1 LTQATKSWSGDE
13 VHAPSSMNAMPRWSV
28 RNRVAVN
35 LFTLVILVLGFYVAG
50 FKLTRALFPDIQTN
64 FIRITTLDPT
74 TSVPVDIERTITVPI
89 EEELSDV
96 QGVTRM
102 TSYSQDNFSSIF
114 LEIDPAI
121 TELDPVLN
129 EVRQAVD
136 QAVAELPDSSE
147 VPIVEKFDI
156 PAPLITLVVT
166 FPPYFD
172 IRGQRSA
179 LDRLERRLK
188 IVPGVSEVLVDG
200 LSDREIWVELDPYKL
215 QGLGVSLQDVS
226 DAVSRKNVSAV
237 GGRLN
242 AEGGERV
249 IRIPGEVKSAE
260 ELETLPVKVQGDQLV
275 LLRDVATIKE
285 TSEEEQT
292 RGRFNMAPSITYTIV
307 KKKGADAIDVAN
319 RVRAVFA
326 EESARF
332 PKDFE
337 TAITGDTTKYINTR
351 IETVLKNGCQALILV
366 SLLLML
372 FLNWRLGA
380 IVSFGL
386 PVSFAGTFAVLF
398 FGGYTI
404 NLLSLFAMIM
414 ALGMVVD
421 DAIVISE
428 NSFRYL
434 EEGISPAAAAIRGT
448 GEVIWPVLG
457 SVSTTV
463 AAFLPLILAE
473 GLIGKFLVIVPVVV
487 ISTLTFS
494 LAQAF
499 LVLPSH
505 FTDFVRRGR
514 TVAEMERLLAVEKRF
529 HKRVLLRVNIIYREM
544 RIFVNNM
551 LRTTTDIYLHL
562 LTISLRLRY
571 WVIGGFILSL
581 VCVGAA
587 LALGVVR
594 FQLFAVDFADR
605 IILKLDLPADY
616 SLDQAEPIIAQVEKE
631 IAQTLPGS
639 DLVGITTRIGARL
652 DPTNQFL
659 VYGSNVAMI
668 TVDIDEQNPDCRK
681 PSAIERDL
689 NDLLRKY
696 PEFTKALAAAEQGG
710 PPVGRPINVE
720 IQGEKFEKMREIASL
735 LEAKLTKV
743 RGVYNVNDDLE
754 RGKTEFQIVV
764 DQERA
769 ARQGLDVQTIGR
781 SLQAAFLGLESSKI
795 RWGNDEVTIRV
806 KMQERYTRDPE
817 LLRGFRLMNR
827 QGRMVSLDSVA
838 EIIRTSGL
846 ARIKRQNQERMV
858 TVSGDVDD
866 RVITSAEINNQLEK
880 WIPEIEKEFP
890 GYYLTLTGENEDTE
904 KSVNSMKFAAMIAL
918 FLIYTLLATISN
930 SFVQPFVIMAVIP
943 FGVVGV
949 VIGLIIMQEPL
960 GLMSIMGTIALAGI
974 VVNNSV
980 VFVDFINQYRFD
992 LAHENADTHDAP
1004 VRRTG
1009 IIRWRSIMESGRV
1022 RFRPIFLTTATTVAG
1037 LVGLAFTTTGQE
1049 QFLAPMAQAI
1059 VFGLTFATLLTMVLI
1074 PCLYSILDDVAL
1086 WREHRRRAVS

>member
-1 LTQATKSWSGDE
+1 
-13 VHAPSSMNAMPRWSV
+13 MPRWSV

-35 LFTLVILVLGFYVAG
+35 LFTLVLLVLGYYSAG
-50 FKLTRALFPDIQTN
+50 FKLTRALFPDVQTN

-74 TSVPVDIERTITVPI
+74 TSVPLDIERTITVPI

-102 TSYSQDNFSSIF
+102 TSYSQDNISQIF
-114 LEIDPAI
+114 LEVDPSI
-121 TELDPVLN
+121 THLDPVLN

-156 PAPLITLVVT
+156 PAPLITLVVAS
-166 FPPYFD
+166 PPHFD
-172 IRGQRSA
+172 IREERSA

-188 IVPGVSEVLVDG
+188 IIPGVSDVLVDG

-215 QGLGVSLQDVS
+215 QGLSVSLQEVS
-226 DAVSRKNVSAV
+226 DAVSRKNVNAV
-237 GGRLN
+237 GGRLD
-242 AEGGERV
+242 AEAGERV
-249 IRIPGEVKSAE
+249 IRVLGEVTSAD
-260 ELETLPVKVQGDQLV
+260 ELETLPVKVEGDQLV

-292 RGRFNMAPSITYTIV
+292 RGRFNMAPSVTYTIV
-307 KKKGADAIDVAN
+307 KKKGADAIDVAKE
-319 RVRAVFA
+319 VRKVFA
-326 EESARF
+326 EEAARL
-332 PKDFE
+332 PKSFE
-337 TAITGDTTKYINTR
+337 TAVTGDTTKYINTR
-351 IETVLKNGCQALILV
+351 IETVLKNGVQALILV
-366 SLLLML
+366 TLLLIL

-380 IVSFGL
+380 IVAFGI
-386 PVSFAGTFAVLF
+386 PVSFAGTFAILF

-421 DAIVISE
+421 DAVVIGE

-434 EEGISPAAAAIRGT
+434 EEGYTPAAAAMKGT
-448 GEVIWPVLG
+448 SEVVWPVIG

-487 ISTLTFS
+487 ISTLAFS
-494 LAQAF
+494 LVQAF

-505 FTDFVRRGR
+505 FADFVRRGR
-514 TVAEMERLLAVEKRF
+514 TVQEMEELLATERRFLKRF
-529 HKRVLLRVNIIYREM
+529 SLRANIIYREM
-544 RIFVNNM
+544 RIFLGNFLNTV
-551 LRTTTDIYLHL
+551 TDIYLHL
-562 LTISLRLRY
+562 LTISLRRRY
-571 WVIGGFILSL
+571 WIIAGFILSL
-581 VCVGAA
+581 VCVGVA

-605 IILKLDLPADY
+605 IIIKLDLPADY
-616 SLDQAEPIIAQVEKE
+616 SLDQSEPIIAQVEND
-631 IAQTLPGS
+631 IVRRLPET

-681 PSAIERDL
+681 PSVIERDL
-689 NDLLRKY
+689 NNVLRKY
-696 PEFTKALAAAEQGG
+696 PQFSKVMASAEEGG

-720 IQGEKFEKMREIASL
+720 IQGERFEKLREIASVV
-735 LEAKLTKV
+735 EARLSKV
-743 RGVYNVNDDLE
+743 EGVYNVDDDLE
-754 RGKTEFQIVV
+754 RGKTEYQINV
-764 DQERA
+764 DQAQA

-806 KMQERYTRDPE
+806 KMQDRYTRDPE

-827 QGRMVSLDSVA
+827 QGQMVSLDSVA
-838 EIIRTSGL
+838 DIVRTSGL

-866 RVITSAEINNQLEK
+866 RVITSAEINNQLKES
-880 WIPEIEKEFP
+880 IPEIEKDFP
-890 GYYLTLTGENEDTE
+890 GYHLTLTGENEDTE
-904 KSVNSMKFAAMIAL
+904 NSVNSMKFAAMIAL

-930 SFVQPFVIMAVIP
+930 SFFQPFVIMAVIP
-943 FGVVGV
+943 FGIVGV
-949 VIGLIIMQEPL
+949 VIGLIVMQEPL

-980 VFVDFINQYRFD
+980 VFVDFINQYRLD
-992 LAHENADTHDAP
+992 RTREDVDTHEAP
-1004 VRRTG
+1004 TRHVG
-1009 IIRWRSIMESGRV
+1009 IVRWRSILQSGRV
-1022 RFRPIFLTTATTVAG
+1022 RFRPIFLTTATTVVG
-1037 LVGLAFTTTGQE
+1037 LTGLAFTTTGQE
-1049 QFLAPMAQAI
+1049 QFLAPMAQAV
-1059 VFGLTFATLLTMVLI
+1059 VFGLSFATLLTMVLI
-1074 PCLYSILDDVAL
+1074 PCLYSILDDVVT
-1086 WREHRRRAVS
+1086 WRERRRAQAS